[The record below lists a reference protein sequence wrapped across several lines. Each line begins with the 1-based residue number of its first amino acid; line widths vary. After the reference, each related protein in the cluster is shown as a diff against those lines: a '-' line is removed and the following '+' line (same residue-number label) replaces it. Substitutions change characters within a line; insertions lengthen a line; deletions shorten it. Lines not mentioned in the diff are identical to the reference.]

1 MAASGS
7 ELVTI
12 NQLKQSN
19 ANIKSSV
26 SYMPPVGYVYISYTS
41 TSPAS
46 IYGGQWTQLKSVF
59 PYFTTNVQPGGASSH
74 SHTYG
79 AALMDYWNT
88 STGLF
93 LYNGSNKS
101 YQDKSG
107 TVVVSARSFR
117 KNSGLTNSSSNATF
131 SGYGGTVPTTTSSNL
146 PPYQGLYAWRRTS

>member
-26 SYMPPVGYVYISYTS
+26 SYMPPVGYVYISYSS

-59 PYFTTNVQPGGASSH
+59 PYFTTNVQPGGANSKTLTLAQMPKH
-74 SHTYG
+74 RHG
-79 AALMDYWNT
+79 LLGWNWLMSDETASNEKAIIVG
-88 STGLF
+88 SDDTGH
-93 LYNGSNKS
+93 YTAYSGS
-101 YQDKSG
+101 
-107 TVVVSARSFR
+107 
-117 KNSGLTNSSSNATF
+117 
-131 SGYGGTVPTTTSSNL
+131 TSSINFM
-146 PPYQGLYAWRRTS
+146 PAYQGLYAWRRTA